1 MKRMMLIAM
10 VTVFLGSTA
19 DAGFRSRRVRVVPV
33 VQAFLEPVK
42 TCTGGVCF
50 R

>member
-1 MKRMMLIAM
+1 MKRMMLVAM
-10 VTVFLGSTA
+10 VTMFLGSTA
-19 DAGFRSRRVRVVPV
+19 DAGFRFRRARVVPA

-42 TCTGGVCF
+42 TCTGGQCF